1 MNVENYYQRDS
12 PIHRL
17 SPTVKLCCLI
27 IFSSALFLTS
37 NLLVLNISLLV
48 TLFLYLIA
56 KVPLQKILVQL
67 RPICMMLIIV
77 LISYNSW
84 TVGLKAAIRFGVLIL
99 FSSLITL
106 TTRISDMTDSIEKL
120 LVVSSHI
127 GLDHRK
133 ISLAISLALRF
144 IPVISSS
151 FQEIRIAQRAR
162 GLDRNFITMVIP
174 TIIKTLKMAENIA
187 EAIEARSW

>member
-1 MNVENYYQRDS
+1 MNIENYYPSNS

-17 SPTVKLCCLI
+17 SSTVKLCCLVA
-27 IFSSALFLTS
+27 FSSALFLTS
-37 NLLVLNISLLV
+37 NLFLLSISLLF

-56 KVPLQKILVQL
+56 KVPLQKLLTLL
-67 RPICMMLIIV
+67 RPICMVLIV
-77 LISYNSW
+77 ALISYNSW
-84 TVGLKAAIRFGVLIL
+84 IIGLKAVIRLGVLIL

-106 TTRISDMTDSIEKL
+106 TTRITEITDSIEKL
-120 LVVSSHI
+120 LVLLAHT

-133 ISLAISLALRF
+133 ISLALSLTLRL
-144 IPVISSS
+144 IPVISRS
-151 FQEIRIAQRAR
+151 FKEVRTAQRAR
-162 GLDRNFITMVIP
+162 GLERNFITIVIP